1 MRLSIGFVVVVAASA
16 IGQVPETQEPN
27 EAFVRIK
34 VPTEDTILEVQGVR
48 TQQKGLERLFKSP
61 ALANGKRYFYDAKAT
76 WTINGKTITR
86 EKSVLVTAGSTV
98 ELDMTVEDKPIE
110 PKPMPPVDPKPMPPP
125 KPVDPKP
132 ADPKAK
138 DPMPKPV
145 DPKPVDPKPVDP
157 KPKDP
162 MPKPVDPKPVD
173 PKPVDPKPKDPMPK
187 PVDPKPVDP
196 KPKDPMPKPVDPKPK
211 DPMPRPV
218 DPKPK
223 DPPKPL
229 PESKLDAPIVATP
242 LPVVEK
248 MLGLAKVKEGDVV
261 FDIGCGDGRILITA
275 VAKFGATKAM
285 GIDIDPLQVHIAQES
300 IAQSNLSAKVTVR
313 EGDLKKLSAKDLS
326 EATVITLYLLPKTNE
341 VLKPILEKLKPGTRI
356 VSHDYDIF
364 GWKEDARIEIKFD
377 GFEHAVYLYT
387 VK

>member
-1 MRLSIGFVVVVAASA
+1 MKCVMRLSIGFVVVVAASA

-132 ADPKAK
+132 ADPKA
-138 DPMPKPV
+138 
-145 DPKPVDPKPVDP
+145 
-157 KPKDP
+157 
-162 MPKPVDPKPVD
+162 
-173 PKPVDPKPKDPMPK
+173 KDPMPK